1 MRRRV
6 RILLTGAA
14 FAVVGLVWTIWAF
27 GVGFSE
33 THLPIGERT
42 QTLTEIGVALVVF
55 GILIMIASQFS
66 REDK

>member
-1 MRRRV
+1 MRRKL

-14 FAVVGLVWTIWAF
+14 FAVAGLIWTVWGF

-42 QTLTEIGVALVVF
+42 QTLTEIGLALVVS
-55 GILIMIASQFS
+55 GILIMIASRFA
-66 REDK
+66 REDD